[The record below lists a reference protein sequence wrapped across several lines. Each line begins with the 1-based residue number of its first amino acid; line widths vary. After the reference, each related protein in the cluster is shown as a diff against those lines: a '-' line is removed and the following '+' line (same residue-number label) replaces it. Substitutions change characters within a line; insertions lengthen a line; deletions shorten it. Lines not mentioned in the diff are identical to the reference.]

1 MSGKIFGSAPQL
13 EFSLISA
20 WACRENKEFI
30 CTRQSFAASQL
41 AVSDLVC
48 VCSWHYF
55 WRTHNYAGL
64 SPLPSTHALAAKFD
78 IFSMAAHVG
87 HMVHV
92 RRLHLLGNL
101 MISSNWVLAGP
112 N

>member
-1 MSGKIFGSAPQL
+1 
-13 EFSLISA
+13 
-20 WACRENKEFI
+20 
-30 CTRQSFAASQL
+30 
-41 AVSDLVC
+41 
-48 VCSWHYF
+48 
-55 WRTHNYAGL
+55 
-64 SPLPSTHALAAKFD
+64 
-78 IFSMAAHVG
+78 MAAHVG